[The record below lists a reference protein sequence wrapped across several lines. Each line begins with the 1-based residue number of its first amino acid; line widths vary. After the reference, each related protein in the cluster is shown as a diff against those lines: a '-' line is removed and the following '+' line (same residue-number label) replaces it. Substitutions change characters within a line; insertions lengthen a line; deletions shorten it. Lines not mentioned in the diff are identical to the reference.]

1 MTPSLSFILDIR
13 HSILRRRHN
22 GEFTMSEVPLF
33 KKKKKNPKG
42 PEVCDTVAHSS
53 HQAELPFR
61 RPIPPQS
68 HWNQCITR
76 PKEKPPNSVKHISFP
91 REQKQVKNG
100 DTHTHTQKN
109 PGTKLAVRCTDLIII
124 IIIKKSTKKE
134 QPKKK
139 NWSEGKVSWLCLSA
153 GNIRFLFF

>member
-1 MTPSLSFILDIR
+1 MASLRCPKF
-13 HSILRRRHN
+13 
-22 GEFTMSEVPLF
+22 PCF
-33 KKKKKNPKG
+33 KKEKNPKG

-124 IIIKKSTKKE
+124 IIKKSTKKE
-134 QPKKK
+134 QPKK
-139 NWSEGKVSWLCLSA
+139 
-153 GNIRFLFF
+153 NIRPSHKWTPIKLRTRKEFFL